1 VATLARDVALM
12 RQRFRLTPLI
22 LQLALL
28 LLLLAVPR
36 VVQLSYLLDVVIV
49 TALYVGLGLSYDLI
63 VGHVGSLSL
72 AQPAFYGIG
81 AYSVAL
87 LSTRAHWSTVPALFA
102 AALIAGLF
110 ALLVGVPSF
119 RLSQYSF
126 AIGTLGFA
134 TVAGLVAQNFVDLTD
149 GPMCVTGVP
158 KASIAGI
165 SFATLPSFYYFI
177 VAIVIGIFLFT
188 RRLIGSRIGRSF
200 AAVRENEPLA
210 AAIGIN
216 PLKYKLLAFSISAAL
231 AGVIG
236 GVYAYYVNV
245 VCPSEL
251 SLFITLNLLVILFIG
266 GSGTVRGVVLG
277 AITATTLPELL
288 RLASTWRLLAFG
300 VLLLLIINVFP
311 DGLEGGLQ
319 RLQRQLMRNQRGS
332 GWTPFSR

>member
-1 VATLARDVALM
+1 MATSATYRLQ
-12 RQRFRLTPLI
+12 RQSSRLTWI
-22 LQLALL
+22 VLQVALL
-28 LLLLAVPR
+28 LLLLAVPQ

-49 TALYVGLGLSYDLI
+49 TALYVGLALSYDLI

-81 AYSVAL
+81 AYTVAL
-87 LSTRAHWSTVPALFA
+87 LSTRAHWPTLPALLA
-102 AALIAGLF
+102 AASIAAVF
-110 ALLVGVPSF
+110 ALLIGVPSF

-158 KASIAGI
+158 KAAIGGL

-177 VAIVIGIFLFT
+177 LAVVIGIFLLT

-210 AAIGIN
+210 SAVGVN
-216 PLKYKLLAFSISAAL
+216 PLKYKMLAFSVSAAL

-236 GVYAYYVNV
+236 GMYAYYVNV

-266 GSGTVRGVVLG
+266 GAGTFRGVVLG
-277 AITATTLPELL
+277 AIVVTALPELL
-288 RLASTWRLLAFG
+288 RLASTWRLVIFG
-300 VLLLLIINVFP
+300 VLLMVIINVFP
-311 DGLEGGLQ
+311 EGLEGGIR
-319 RLQRQLMRNQRGS
+319 RLERRLGRRHMDS
-332 GWTPFSR
+332 A